1 MGNTSFKS
9 GEMATCSKKQHGRR
23 RGFRH
28 HTRRFKRS
36 GGGSKLNPS
45 YSPSASPSASPPGT
59 KASPGTKKKRKTE
72 PSLLKRLLTYNATV
86 KYGRPPKKASQK
98 KINRNFVV
106 TEEPVSQHR
115 RKSF

>member
-45 YSPSASPSASPPGT
+45 YQSATPGASASPGA
-59 KASPGTKKKRKTE
+59 KASPTTKKKRKTE

-106 TEEPVSQHR
+106 TEEPASQHR